1 MFTIAMFSES
11 GPDISLV
18 WLLYA
23 VFGIFFLV
31 VVVGWLTS
39 HQKGSQVEAGHEAQK
54 SAKKETDAPVKA
66 EEIDPK
72 VIKGNRKAK

>member
-1 MFTIAMFSES
+1 MFNMAMFSEG

-18 WLLYA
+18 WLLYE
-23 VFGIFFLV
+23 VFGLFFLV

-39 HQKGSQVEAGHEAQK
+39 RQKRNQVEAGHDAQM
-54 SAKKETDAPVKA
+54 SAKKESDTPIKA

-72 VIKGNRKAK
+72 VIKGNRKSK